1 MDISSKDI
9 WRDTEKYCIICENEC
24 VGNGIQIM
32 NNFICDRCLEK
43 MNMIDINSDEYE
55 VIKNKIK
62 NNYMF
67 LILILPL
74 MQVFIF
80 NKYILY
86 LGKTNSINIDILF
99 ISTILFTIEILI
111 NIIVVNIALKSILAY
126 DLKRKIYLTNLEN
139 DKNKYVKDIYMNQ
152 KTNFSNLLNGFKNE
166 IKYLLNYSSLVK
178 ENQFKDK
185 NVFSKNISN
194 VIKDAE
200 DLNKTIIDLLDK
212 NRDSKNVNGGV

>member
-1 MDISSKDI
+1 M
-9 WRDTEKYCIICENEC
+9 
-24 VGNGIQIM
+24 
-32 NNFICDRCLEK
+32 
-43 MNMIDINSDEYE
+43 
-55 VIKNKIK
+55 
-62 NNYMF
+62 
-67 LILILPL
+67 
-74 MQVFIF
+74 
-80 NKYILY
+80 
-86 LGKTNSINIDILF
+86 
-99 ISTILFTIEILI
+99 
-111 NIIVVNIALKSILAY
+111 KSILAY

-139 DKNKYVKDIYMNQ
+139 EKNKYVKDLYMNQ

-212 NRDSKNVNGGV
+212 NRENKNVNGGI

>member
-1 MDISSKDI
+1 MAYSGEVFGYFFMNYDASDFTIF
-9 WRDTEKYCIICENEC
+9 
-24 VGNGIQIM
+24 IM
-32 NNFICDRCLEK
+32 NDRRIIVSVLCNTVASAVSGFYILLYFK
-43 MNMIDINSDEYE
+43 
-55 VIKNKIK
+55 VKNKIK

-86 LGKTNSINIDILF
+86 LGKTNSINTDILF

-111 NIIVVNIALKSILAY
+111 NIIVVNLALKSILAY
-126 DLKRKIYLTNLEN
+126 DLKRKIHLTNLEN
-139 DKNKYVKDIYMNQ
+139 EKNKYVKDLYINQ
-152 KTNFSNLLNGFKNE
+152 KTNFSNLLNSFKNE

-185 NVFSKNISN
+185 KVFSKNISN

-212 NRDSKNVNGGV
+212 NRESKNINGGV

>member
-1 MDISSKDI
+1 
-9 WRDTEKYCIICENEC
+9 
-24 VGNGIQIM
+24 
-32 NNFICDRCLEK
+32 
-43 MNMIDINSDEYE
+43 
-55 VIKNKIK
+55 
-62 NNYMF
+62 MF

-86 LGKTNSINIDILF
+86 LGKTNSINTDILF

>member
-1 MDISSKDI
+1 
-9 WRDTEKYCIICENEC
+9 
-24 VGNGIQIM
+24 
-32 NNFICDRCLEK
+32 
-43 MNMIDINSDEYE
+43 
-55 VIKNKIK
+55 
-62 NNYMF
+62 
-67 LILILPL
+67 

-80 NKYILY
+80 KKYILY
-86 LGKTNSINIDILF
+86 LGKTKSINKYILF
-99 ISTILFTIEILI
+99 ISKILFTIEILI

-139 DKNKYVKDIYMNQ
+139 EKNKYVKDLYMNQ

-185 NVFSKNISN
+185 NVFSKNINN

-212 NRDSKNVNGGV
+212 NRDSKNVNGGI

>member
-1 MDISSKDI
+1 
-9 WRDTEKYCIICENEC
+9 
-24 VGNGIQIM
+24 
-32 NNFICDRCLEK
+32 
-43 MNMIDINSDEYE
+43 
-55 VIKNKIK
+55 
-62 NNYMF
+62 MF

-86 LGKTNSINIDILF
+86 LGKTNSINTDILF

-212 NRDSKNVNGGV
+212 NRENKNVNGGI